1 MTKSSDKVIRHMS
14 KKTIRKEIPIALS
27 SNYMT
32 QLTNESGGGRR
43 YEVDGAKY
51 ESVTSIISNNLRN
64 FGVERWK
71 DSWIKS
77 QLSRYNSQ
85 TLTPQIATDIVSA
98 STDEMNAS
106 ADLGTQMHTIIEG
119 LLRDESVDH
128 LITDQLE
135 PAVRA
140 WLNWR
145 REFINWELVGTE
157 VGVYTP
163 RPVEIRFVDDKDA
176 SYASSKLVFEDDPPE
191 TDSRKLPYYA
201 GQVDALFKNNNSYM
215 VVDWKTS
222 SGLYESSYLQ
232 VAAYAKALKEMHY
245 REKWGAFGPNLS
257 VDGRYTPPL
266 RDDVMEDVSACV
278 VRLVNDY
285 PRDQDGKKDRTQAKV
300 FSGGCEYV
308 MVDVDHWGKTFQGIV
323 DTSIQLKNKVKK
335 ERIFSYVG

>member
-1 MTKSSDKVIRHMS
+1 MA

-27 SNYMT
+27 SDYMT
-32 QLTNESGGGRR
+32 QITNEGGGGRK
-43 YEVDGAKY
+43 YEVSGTVY

-77 QLSRYNSQ
+77 QLSRYNGQ
-85 TLTPQIATDIVSA
+85 RLTPQIATDIVSA

-119 LLRDESVDH
+119 MLRDENVDH
-128 LITDQLE
+128 LISDQLE

-163 RPVEIRFVDDKDA
+163 RPVELRGGFFVDDK
-176 SYASSKLVFEDDPPE
+176 LVYEDDPPE

-232 VAAYAKALKEMHY
+232 VAAYAKALEAMHY
-245 REKWGAFGPNLS
+245 REKWGAFGPSHAASSL
-257 VDGRYTPPL
+257 VAGGGYTPPL
-266 RDDVMEDVSACV
+266 ADDVMEDVSACV
-278 VRLVNDY
+278 VRLDNDY
-285 PRDQDGKKDRTQAKV
+285 PRNQDGKKDRTQAKV

>member
-77 QLSRYNSQ
+77 QLSRYNGQ
-85 TLTPQIATDIVSA
+85 RLTPQIATDIVSA

-119 LLRDESVDH
+119 MLRDENVDH
-128 LITDQLE
+128 LISDQLE

-163 RPVEIRFVDDKDA
+163 RPVELRGGFFVDD
-176 SYASSKLVFEDDPPE
+176 KLVFEDDPPE

-232 VAAYAKALKEMHY
+232 VAAYAKALEAMHY
-245 REKWGAFGPNLS
+245 REKWGALGSNFS
-257 VDGRYTPPL
+257 VGGLKVTPP
-266 RDDVMEDVSACV
+266 DVSACV
-278 VRLVNDY
+278 VRLDNDY

-323 DTSIQLKNKVKK
+323 DTSIQLKHKVKK